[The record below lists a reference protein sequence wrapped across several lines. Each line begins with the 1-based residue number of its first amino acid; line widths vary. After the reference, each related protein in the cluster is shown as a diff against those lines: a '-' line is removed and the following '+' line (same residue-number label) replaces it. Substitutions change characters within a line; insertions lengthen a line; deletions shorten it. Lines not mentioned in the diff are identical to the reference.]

1 MQPIQAFLLS
11 LGCATVL
18 AALVSLALVRPLSP
32 LLSELCGS
40 SARARFWAVFTVCAT
55 QLTVLFTALASAPS
69 PRRRADEFTSAFD
82 IIVNTTRSSVFGLL
96 LALGALGF
104 VLLLGIARFEAQRIA
119 SRPAGS
125 A

>member
-40 SARARFWAVFTVCAT
+40 PARARFWAVFVVCAT

-69 PRRRADEFTSAFD
+69 PRRRAAEFTSAFD

-119 SRPAGS
+119 SKTA
-125 A
+125 